1 MLKARQETLLSIVT
15 DLPYTSARIS
25 SLLHTLKVRPNRSL
39 DSEMHSSSRP
49 AKRTMKHVERGPRI
63 TGSTAP
69 LADQNHTSNKVDDP
83 LLQSDGLVLDALD
96 VSSESEPIDSSRIA
110 SLQLHGAITPTA
122 ATNRL
127 LHGAT
132 RSIPI
137 IDEPSPASRT
147 LPFDV
152 GSTPG
157 SPPESDSSSFAGAA
171 CAPLGWAGHAD
182 RCDSHAPRGDTTVA
196 REAAA
201 ALAVRAKVQELLHME
216 EVISPQ
222 PAKAREQPHDAK
234 GNGGAEEVPDGAGP
248 WATSPPVLPVRAR
261 GLREQLLRAAGP
273 GKRAA
278 GIAGRI
284 AGGSV
289 PALRAELSHELERL
303 RQQLR
308 ALDSAPAA
316 AAAASRAAPERRAPP
331 FRRPVRRTAGSS
343 WAGANGLVPA
353 SGESASA
360 ADSTPKPT
368 RAGHGPDGAALGPP
382 VAVAAGGDSGDGAHN
397 PRTAVQSPPAARR
410 AGTPVRNR
418 PVTGGGI
425 FGDSEEAA
433 GRPLAPACDGGGAP
447 GHVCVRADSVNPT
460 AGAAGAAD
468 AAGPALRQGSC
479 GANWGRAGSQN
490 SPGLGK
496 ARALRSGSSDSD
508 GCCSNYGG
516 WTVQEEQES
525 AAATAAG
532 VGPERCESPAAQGG
546 GAVPAL
552 EAMEPSG
559 EADLR
564 PGDSEMREMCAAD
577 AEAPLLV
584 SSMLCPGAS
593 ESGGLDSDLQPAE
606 EARPTQ
612 VFERKRCALP
622 AECTWVSSSV
632 ARSVSAYASKP
643 QSRDLGLRLEILIS
657 KTFGANTA
665 RLMACL

>member
-49 AKRTMKHVERGPRI
+49 AKRTMKHVECGPRI

-234 GNGGAEEVPDGAGP
+234 GNGGAEEVPDGAAP
-248 WATSPPVLPVRAR
+248 RATPPALPVRAR
-261 GLREQLLRAAGP
+261 GLGEQLLRAAGP

-447 GHVCVRADSVNPT
+447 GHVCVMADSVNPT

-496 ARALRSGSSDSD
+496 AGALRSGSSDSD
-508 GCCSNYGG
+508 ACCSNYDG
-516 WTVQEEQES
+516 WTVQREQEA

-532 VGPERCESPAAQGG
+532 GGPGRCESPAAAQGG
-546 GAVPAL
+546 GAVPAS
-552 EAMEPSG
+552 MEPSG

-564 PGDSEMREMCAAD
+564 TGDSEMREMCAAD
-577 AEAPLLV
+577 SEAPLLV
-584 SSMLCPGAS
+584 SAMLCPGVS
-593 ESGGLDSDLQPAE
+593 ESGGLDSDLQPAEE

-622 AECTWVSSSV
+622 AECTWVSST
-632 ARSVSAYASKP
+632 VSRGRALHLRLRVKASK
-643 QSRDLGLRLEILIS
+643 
-657 KTFGANTA
+657 
-665 RLMACL
+665 